1 MKNILT
7 MVSSLLGSLAMVTA
21 AMAAETPQKI
31 RIAYASRSS
40 SALPQY
46 TALQKGFFKAE
57 GLDVE
62 IIQMNPRLGATA
74 VVNGDVSFA
83 TPFTSTFRGVLQ
95 GFPMKLVFVHIK
107 KGPYYLMVRPE
118 IKDVQQLKGKKIGV
132 ATIKGT
138 DQLVA
143 EEMLQAKGFNISQIQ
158 AVAIG
163 DGPVRMQALISGAV
177 EAVCLAPPHDLMLRK
192 MGYNALL
199 GPPEIG
205 LPSAGM
211 LTSDRLIKENP
222 QIVRRTLKA
231 LLRAHYHIVENRQ
244 DAIQT
249 LIKWLP
255 QPLDVAEHSYDAE
268 LKTLNRDGTMT
279 DAEIEAI
286 IERVGE
292 KKRPLNEVRDFS
304 FARDALKE
312 LGRQ

>member
-1 MKNILT
+1 MKNIPT
-7 MVSSLLGSLAMVTA
+7 MVFGLLGSLAMVPA
-21 AMAAETPQKI
+21 AIGAETAQKI

-46 TALQKGFFKAE
+46 LAQGKGYFRAE

-62 IIQMNPRLGATA
+62 LIQMNPRLGATA

-107 KGPYYLMVRPE
+107 KGPYYLIVRPE

-163 DGPVRMQALISGAV
+163 DGPVRMQALIGGAV

-192 MGYNALL
+192 MGFNALL

-255 QPLDVAEHSYDAE
+255 QPLDIAEHSYDAE

-279 DAEIEAI
+279 DGEIEAI

-292 KKRPLNEVRDFS
+292 KKRPLDEVRDFS
-304 FARDALKE
+304 FARAALKE

>member
-118 IKDVQQLKGKKIGV
+118 I
-132 ATIKGT
+132 
-138 DQLVA
+138 
-143 EEMLQAKGFNISQIQ
+143 
-158 AVAIG
+158 
-163 DGPVRMQALISGAV
+163 GA
-177 EAVCLAPPHDLMLRK
+177 
-192 MGYNALL
+192 
-199 GPPEIG
+199 
-205 LPSAGM
+205 
-211 LTSDRLIKENP
+211 
-222 QIVRRTLKA
+222 
-231 LLRAHYHIVENRQ
+231 
-244 DAIQT
+244 
-249 LIKWLP
+249 
-255 QPLDVAEHSYDAE
+255 
-268 LKTLNRDGTMT
+268 
-279 DAEIEAI
+279 
-286 IERVGE
+286 
-292 KKRPLNEVRDFS
+292 
-304 FARDALKE
+304 
-312 LGRQ
+312 